1 MLKRAIFFLTFFF
14 LTIISPSALGGDSI
28 PLSASPV
35 MEPYGGNVR
44 IPEKSKINSYLED
57 KDYQYGGEYK
67 PPADNRIFNRLW
79 KWVLSLWKQG
89 MKVLD
94 YLPAALRIL
103 FYLLCLGLIIMI
115 ATKTKLYKIFYTD
128 KEIQEPDFFE
138 ANPLEEKFDFNQAI
152 NLQIARHNFRNAI
165 RLLHLKTLKELEIK
179 GVIRFAR
186 EKTNREYAREISDN
200 KLKSQFF
207 TLAGIYNRVWFGNYE
222 LSRDEYDLLASGFYK
237 FSEEL
242 NDQKE

>member
-1 MLKRAIFFLTFFF
+1 MLKRAIFFFTFF
-14 LTIISPSALGGDSI
+14 LIPILSPSALGGDSI
-28 PLSASPV
+28 PLSPSAVTWPA
-35 MEPYGGNVR
+35 EQNVR
-44 IPEKSKINSYLED
+44 MPEKSKINSYLAD

-67 PPADNRIFNRLW
+67 PPADNGIFNRLW
-79 KWVLSLWKQG
+79 KWILSLWKQG
-89 MKVLD
+89 MKALD
-94 YLPAALRIL
+94 YLPLALRIF
-103 FYLLCLGLIIMI
+103 FYLLCLGLVIII

-138 ANPLEEKFDFNQAI
+138 ENPLEEKFDFNQAI
-152 NLQIARHNFRNAI
+152 NLQISRQNFRNAI
-165 RLLHLKTLKELEIK
+165 RLLHLKILKELEIQ

-200 KLKSQFF
+200 KMKSEFF
-207 TLAGIYNRVWFGNYE
+207 ALAGIYNKVWFGNYQ

-237 FSEEL
+237 FSKEL